1 MTVFSGAW
9 AHQQTETFSPGGMN
23 SDAERTRKGWQR
35 VEVNIE
41 ETRLR
46 AFILKASRGG
56 LRKLVAEEAWGRYFI
71 VNKGLHPGGRWK
83 APADFPGG
91 VREAL
96 GISNAKVGYVY
107 LVDWEC
113 RIRWAGSANAE
124 PGEAEAL
131 AKGVTKLVEDM
142 QKEKERESDPKE
154 GRREEE
160 GAPVIAEPPARG
172 AGSD

>member
-1 MTVFSGAW
+1 MVI
-9 AHQQTETFSPGGMN
+9 
-23 SDAERTRKGWQR
+23 
-35 VEVNIE
+35 NIE

-56 LRKLVAEEAWGRYFI
+56 LRKVIAEEAWERYFV

-96 GISNAKVGYVY
+96 GISNTKVGYVY

-113 RIRWAGSANAE
+113 RIRWAGSAKADA
-124 PGEAEAL
+124 GEAEAL

-142 QKEKERESDPKE
+142 QKEKERQSDSKE
-154 GRREEE
+154 GRREED
-160 GAPVIAEPPARG
+160 GAPVTAEPA
-172 AGSD
+172 A